1 MAVYVVYPDE
11 MKKWESGL
19 IESGVNSL
27 VLMENAAKNMAE
39 VIVRR
44 HTPCDVLFFCSTGN
58 NGGDG
63 IAVARHLLTKGF
75 APKVLLLG
83 KEASLTKD
91 ARINLEMAARVGV
104 ATEFCQHEEDL
115 PAHINQPIIV
125 DALFGTGIGRPIEG
139 LYARAVER
147 INQSGAVVFSV
158 DIPSGIDAYGQVC
171 GCAVY
176 ADTTVVFQFH
186 KTSLLLEPGRSH
198 AGEIVLCDIGVPA
211 VETQSFAFEMLEHE
225 DVARYLP
232 PRERNTHKG
241 DYGKIAVIAGSS
253 EMAGAAFLCA
263 KAALRTGCGLL
274 SMGASDM
281 GMWTYH
287 VLLPE
292 ATCRY
297 LPHDEY
303 GRLDQGCAAFIEKML
318 SGKDAVVFGPG
329 IGRGAGVTEGL
340 RQVLKSGLPCVLDAD
355 GLNTLA
361 DDEASQQLL
370 HSRVVITPHP
380 GEMARLCG
388 RSVEEILQNPIQTVQ
403 AFAAR
408 HGVNV
413 LLKGRTSMIA
423 HHDGIRLTFN
433 TTGTP
438 AMAKGGSGDVLS
450 GIIAALLARGLH
462 AYDAARL
469 GSYILGRC
477 GEISASALGENSI
490 LASDMI
496 DKIGKVINI

>member
-1 MAVYVVYPDE
+1 
-11 MKKWESGL
+11 
-19 IESGVNSL
+19 
-27 VLMENAAKNMAE
+27 
-39 VIVRR
+39 
-44 HTPCDVLFFCSTGN
+44 
-58 NGGDG
+58 
-63 IAVARHLLTKGF
+63 
-75 APKVLLLG
+75 
-83 KEASLTKD
+83 
-91 ARINLEMAARVGV
+91 
-104 ATEFCQHEEDL
+104 
-115 PAHINQPIIV
+115 
-125 DALFGTGIGRPIEG
+125 
-139 LYARAVER
+139 
-147 INQSGAVVFSV
+147 
-158 DIPSGIDAYGQVC
+158 
-171 GCAVY
+171 
-176 ADTTVVFQFH
+176 VFQFH

-198 AGEIVLCDIGVPA
+198 AGEIVLCDIGVP
-211 VETQSFAFEMLEHE
+211 VIQTQDFAFEMLEQA
-225 DVARYLP
+225 DIPRYLP
-232 PRERNTHKG
+232 PRKRNTHKG
-241 DYGKIAVIAGSS
+241 DYGRVAVIAGSS

-274 SMGASDM
+274 SVGASYM

-292 ATCRY
+292 ATCCY
-297 LPHDEY
+297 LPHDEE
-303 GRLDQGCAAFIEKML
+303 GRLGQGCAAFIEKML
-318 SGKDAVVFGPG
+318 IGKDAAVFGPG
-329 IGRGAGVTEGL
+329 LGRGAGAAEGL